1 MGLTQT
7 YVYRGPFTLGFDNGA
22 GGTDTFSGIRK
33 DHLTF
38 TLETKEDIEELSDG
52 SEIPTEGGRRLVI
65 EVMIDEL
72 RPADL
77 DTIEGYVNGG
87 AADLVTLTFGEM
99 AVGEDVITITAPY
112 VFASVDGL
120 KAKFRIFK
128 GYPVGT
134 SLANIIAIA

>member
-1 MGLTQT
+1 MALTQT

-22 GGTDTFSGIRK
+22 GGTDSFSGIRK
-33 DHLTF
+33 DHVSF
-38 TLETKEDIEELSDG
+38 NLETKEDVEELSDG
-52 SEIPTEGGRRLVI
+52 SEIPTEGGRRLVV

-77 DTIEGYVNGG
+77 DTIEGYVDGG
-87 AADLVTLTFGEM
+87 ASDLVTLVFGEM
-99 AVGEDVITITAPY
+99 AGGQDTITLTACY
-112 VFASVDGL
+112 VFASVEGL

-134 SLANIIAIA
+134 TIAGIITID